1 MASLSVTCQKLMRP
15 FSSRGACPI
24 TQNGDLAAIRQHVRL
39 SKFGERLKPLHPD
52 MGLNMLEKIVV
63 YIYILDMSN
72 YVLDGEVF
80 TSLNGSSTAAAQ
92 TKHMSSSNIYP

>member
-1 MASLSVTCQKLMRP
+1 MLFK
-15 FSSRGACPI
+15 G
-24 TQNGDLAAIRQHVRL
+24 
-39 SKFGERLKPLHPD
+39 LKPLHPD
-52 MGLNMLEKIVV
+52 MGLDMLEKIVI

-72 YVLDGEVF
+72 HVLDGEVF